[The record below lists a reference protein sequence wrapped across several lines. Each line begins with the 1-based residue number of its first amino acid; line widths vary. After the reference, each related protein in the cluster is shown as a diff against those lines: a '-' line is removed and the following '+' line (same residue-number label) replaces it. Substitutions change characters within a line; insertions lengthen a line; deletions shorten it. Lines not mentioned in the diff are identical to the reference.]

1 MLLAV
6 TPDSFVPADRPIR
19 CIKPIVDAA
28 LTRLSPLFDTMYSR
42 RSRPPIPP
50 DHLLKASL

>member
-1 MLLAV
+1 MTV
-6 TPDSFVPADRPIR
+6 TTRSGACRRRPIR

-50 DHLLKASL
+50 EHLLKASL